1 MKKTDEKIERV
12 TIYLPTSLVAE
23 LEAKA
28 LEAGHTRTGYIRWL
42 LVQLMKAQKTC

>member
-1 MKKTDEKIERV
+1 MKKNEDPIERV

-23 LEAKA
+23 IEAKA

-42 LVQLMKAQKTC
+42 LVQIMKAQKSC